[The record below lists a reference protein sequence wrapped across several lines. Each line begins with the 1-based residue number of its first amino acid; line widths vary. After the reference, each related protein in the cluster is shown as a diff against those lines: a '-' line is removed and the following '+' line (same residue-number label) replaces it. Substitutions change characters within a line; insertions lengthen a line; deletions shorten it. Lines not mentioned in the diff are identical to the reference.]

1 MAAHGVGGFVM
12 RFMSH
17 MGWVFW
23 KNIRKGWGS
32 FLVILNLR

>member
-17 MGWVFW
+17 MGWVFG
-23 KNIRKGWGS
+23 KISGRAGGV
-32 FLVILNLR
+32 F